1 MADHD
6 VSIREDCKP
15 NGDKYYEYFL
25 AYVNDLLLVSHDAKG
40 WMEELYNIQISFLQT
55 ILTHLL
61 KFFLVVKWYLKIY
74 VASVC
79 GPNTCKTTP
88 KLH

>member
-1 MADHD
+1 MFIVKRALYGLRTSGAAFRTFVLESFSDIEFKHYNMADHD

-40 WMEELYNIQISFLQT
+40 
-55 ILTHLL
+55 
-61 KFFLVVKWYLKIY
+61 
-74 VASVC
+74 
-79 GPNTCKTTP
+79 
-88 KLH
+88 